1 VFEPISGVLAA
12 PPTTGLVVS
21 AGPPPDDGARW
32 ELGFSWVPERCGE
45 PYQLVPFCSTDDPED
60 YTPPRYSGVYYRP
73 PGARFADQCTTLG
86 GALDDERLR
95 RIAEATTPFVIARE
109 LWDGRMSQQDSWTI
123 RGETHTNAYLAS
135 SVATVVTSGATV
147 LRDSLAALE
156 QAAVEAAQGQ
166 RIMLHLPTMITGSLT
181 EYVRRVGNDL
191 LTRQDNLVVVDAGYP
206 GTGPNGEDV
215 GATAWAYATS
225 MVQVRMSD
233 LEIIAAPP
241 QTVDRATNTVTAW
254 AERVFAASYDP
265 CVHFAI
271 EITL

>member
-1 VFEPISGVLAA
+1 
-12 PPTTGLVVS
+12 
-21 AGPPPDDGARW
+21 
-32 ELGFSWVPERCGE
+32 
-45 PYQLVPFCSTDDPED
+45 
-60 YTPPRYSGVYYRP
+60 
-73 PGARFADQCTTLG
+73 
-86 GALDDERLR
+86 
-95 RIAEATTPFVIARE
+95 
-109 LWDGRMSQQDSWTI
+109 
-123 RGETHTNAYLAS
+123 
-135 SVATVVTSGATV
+135 
-147 LRDSLAALE
+147 
-156 QAAVEAAQGQ
+156 
-166 RIMLHLPTMITGSLT
+166 MLHLPTLVTGSLT

-206 GTGPNGEDV
+206 GTGPNGEVV

-233 LEIIAAPP
+233 LEIIAAPA

>member
-1 VFEPISGVLAA
+1 V
-12 PPTTGLVVS
+12 
-21 AGPPPDDGARW
+21 
-32 ELGFSWVPERCGE
+32 
-45 PYQLVPFCSTDDPED
+45 
-60 YTPPRYSGVYYRP
+60 
-73 PGARFADQCTTLG
+73 RFADQCTTLG
-86 GALDDERLR
+86 GVLDDERLR

-109 LWDGRMSQQDSWTI
+109 LWDGVLSQTDSWTI
-123 RGETHTNAYLAS
+123 QGQTHTNAYLAS
-135 SVATVVTSGATV
+135 PSATTVTSSATV

-166 RIMLHLPTMITGSLT
+166 RIMLHLPTMVTGSLT
-181 EYVRRVGNDL
+181 EYVRRVGQDL
-191 LTRQDNLVVVDAGYP
+191 VTRQDNLVVVDAGYP

-225 MVQVRMSD
+225 MVQVRQSD
-233 LEIIAAPP
+233 LEIITAPG

-271 EITL
+271 EITI